1 MMDDKERAALKAL
14 HEAQDA
20 IQRAM
25 EACGDAKLSFMNTVE
40 PLLTAHN
47 TVTEVALVVQGDA

>member
-1 MMDDKERAALKAL
+1 MMPDKERAALKAL

-40 PLLTAHN
+40 PPLGARQCVTA
-47 TVTEVALVVQGDA
+47 VARIVQGDA

>member
-1 MMDDKERAALKAL
+1 MTEKERAALKAL

-25 EACGDAKLSFMNTVE
+25 EACGDAELSFMNTVE
-40 PLLTAHN
+40 PLLGAHQC
-47 TVTEVALVVQGDA
+47 VTQVAFVVQGDA

>member
-1 MMDDKERAALKAL
+1 MMTDKERAALKAL

-25 EACGDAKLSFMNTVE
+25 EACGDARLSFMNTVE
-40 PLLTAHN
+40 PLLGAHQCVTA
-47 TVTEVALVVQGDA
+47 VARIVQGDA

>member
-1 MMDDKERAALKAL
+1 MMNDKERAALKAL
-14 HEAQDA
+14 HEAQAA

-40 PLLTAHN
+40 PLLEAHQC
-47 TVTEVALVVQGDA
+47 VTQVALVVQGDA